1 MRDSRYGTYCGFCG
15 ECRVG
20 GDSACEEILAENC
33 PNDG

>member
-15 ECRVG
+15 KCCVG
-20 GDSACEEILAENC
+20 GDSASEEILAKNC